1 MKIDIVPLN
10 IDKAVLCTLQNDHG
24 LKLTLT
30 NFGAAIVSL
39 YAPDRAGTSE
49 NVTLTYA
56 NLDDFFHSTQFF
68 GKTVGRTAGRI
79 PNSIIKIGHETY
91 ALESAFGRH
100 TLHGGVHSFAFKL
113 FTFKLLE
120 FGEKTTVQFR
130 YISPFGEGGFPGQ
143 ARIDV
148 FYTLFENR
156 NEVLIEYEATTDFPT
171 PINLTNHTYFNLSG
185 FAKRDV
191 LDHELQMNTP
201 LFFEIDEELI
211 LTQQMPVNRVMDFRK
226 PKQIGEDIEDEKLQ
240 RSKAFGYDHTFKT
253 NGDDLAVVLSDAT
266 SGRRLKMFANYPAV
280 NIYTD
285 NYHSGKILDQGQ
297 SDRRYS
303 GIAIEPEFV
312 PIELDTYILQPED
325 TYRRHIKLV
334 FDITDK

>member
-1 MKIDIVPLN
+1 MKIDIIPLH
-10 IDKAVLCTLQNDHG
+10 IDKAVLCTLENEQG
-24 LKLTLT
+24 LRLTLT
-30 NFGAAIVSL
+30 NFGAAIVSI
-39 YAPDRAGTSE
+39 YAPDRAGLSE
-49 NVTLTYA
+49 NVTLTYEH
-56 NLDDFFHSTQFF
+56 LDDFFNSPQFF

-79 PNSIIKIGHETY
+79 PHSLLKIGHETY

-148 FYTLFENR
+148 LYTLYEAR

-171 PINLTNHTYFNLSG
+171 PINLTNHAYFNLSG
-185 FAKRDV
+185 FAKRDI
-191 LDHELQMNTP
+191 LDHTLQMNTP
-201 LFFEIDEELI
+201 LFFEIDDELI
-211 LTQQMPVNRVMDFRK
+211 LTQQMPVNHVMDFRK
-226 PKQIGEDIEDEKLQ
+226 PKHIGTHIEDEQLQ

-253 NGDDLAVVLSDAT
+253 NGEDVSIELSDAI
-266 SGRRLKMFANYPAV
+266 SGRRLKMTANYPAV
-280 NIYTD
+280 NVYTD
-285 NYHSGKILDQGQ
+285 NYHSGKMLERGQ
-297 SDRRYS
+297 IDRRYS

-312 PIELDTYILQPED
+312 PTELDTYILQPED
-325 TYRRHIKLV
+325 TYRRYIKLV
-334 FDITDK
+334 FDIIDK